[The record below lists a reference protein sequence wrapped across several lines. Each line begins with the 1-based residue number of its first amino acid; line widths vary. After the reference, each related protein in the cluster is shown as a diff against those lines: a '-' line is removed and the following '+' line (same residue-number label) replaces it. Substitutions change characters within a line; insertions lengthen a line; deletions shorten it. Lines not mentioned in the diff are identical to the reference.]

1 LKLIGFVITLLIIGY
16 FVIDYSASN
25 FSLTVGG
32 ANVPVYQTKDL
43 HSLYTDECSQ
53 NNYNTF
59 KNGTGDYKTSNK
71 SKLFNLKISTQISYF
86 EVGYTDSPIAC
97 SSSGLVN
104 SVVLKK
110 QSLHTNNNQA
120 IENFDTVLTIP
131 ANKYIYIYATGHQ
144 TSVSANILDSDSIVD

>member
-1 LKLIGFVITLLIIGY
+1 MKLIGFVITLLIVGY

-32 ANVPVYQTKDL
+32 ANVPVYQTKDIY
-43 HSLYTDECSQ
+43 SLYTDECNQ

-59 KNGTGDYKTSNK
+59 KNKTGDYKTKNV
-71 SKLFNLKISTQISYF
+71 SKLFSLKISTQISYF

-97 SSSGLVN
+97 SSTGLVN

-120 IENFDTVLTIP
+120 VENFNTVLTIP
-131 ANKYIYIYATGHQ
+131 ANKYIYIYATGSA
-144 TSVSANILDSDSIVD
+144 TSVSANILDSDTIVD